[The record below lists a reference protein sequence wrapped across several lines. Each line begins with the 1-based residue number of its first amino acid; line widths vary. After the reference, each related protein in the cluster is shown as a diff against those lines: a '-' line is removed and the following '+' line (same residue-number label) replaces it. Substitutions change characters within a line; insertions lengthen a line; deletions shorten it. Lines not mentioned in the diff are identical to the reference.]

1 MSTRGVRAAVA
12 DAAAAAANAVV
23 ATKPDALAA
32 APAGAGEDSSDYG
45 VPRSS
50 VRDLLRGG
58 GAPLRVL
65 QAVYDWWIT
74 KRRRDPEHLPLLARL
89 RQEALHLRA
98 RQAQLSTA
106 HTDVLGLRQR
116 LVRMRRLLNLVK
128 RRERLKAQVA
138 ALHQAH
144 FEAVV
149 KERKLCNGGAAS
161 LLPTP
166 GVGPMSGALPQPS
179 VRPASTQKLGPLR
192 GREAVPREVV
202 PREVAPREV
211 VPPLNGVTP
220 AAGPFDSMLAS
231 GDTGS
236 CSDTFGLGVTVG
248 DDLVASCVDDGLFD
262 AVNGDGGLDGN
273 LSHADGGSPGSGAR
287 RSGRQGVSVDRF
299 QE

>member
-1 MSTRGVRAAVA
+1 VRAQEAPPLPRPDTVEQPPQRAPTSEPPQEGETAEGEPCADGSDDVPMPDDGNSGVDSGDDESDSDGDDVPLSWIRDAMTLPSPAREVAPPAVA
-12 DAAAAAANAVV
+12 QPAVAQPAV
-23 ATKPDALAA
+23 AQ
-32 APAGAGEDSSDYG
+32 PAVAQ
-45 VPRSS
+45 P
-50 VRDLLRGG
+50 
-58 GAPLRVL
+58 
-65 QAVYDWWIT
+65 AV
-74 KRRRDPEHLPLLARL
+74 
-89 RQEALHLRA
+89 
-98 RQAQLSTA
+98 
-106 HTDVLGLRQR
+106 
-116 LVRMRRLLNLVK
+116 
-128 RRERLKAQVA
+128 
-138 ALHQAH
+138 
-144 FEAVV
+144 
-149 KERKLCNGGAAS
+149 S
-161 LLPTP
+161 LFPTP